1 VVETFHLPRPIAS
14 TSFGIIPAAVQKR
27 FAVDNHCKI
36 RHACGMNASTQ
47 YRHYTIIGWAMTLV
61 GCVLW
66 TYGYFVGGSQA
77 LLNWP
82 AFAPSWIA
90 DYLPNLPAEIGVLL
104 TLVGS
109 IPIYYAQIQDFR
121 QAK

>member
-1 VVETFHLPRPIAS
+1 
-14 TSFGIIPAAVQKR
+14 
-27 FAVDNHCKI
+27 
-36 RHACGMNASTQ
+36 MNASTQ
-47 YRHYTIIGWAMTLV
+47 YRQHTILGWAMTLV

-66 TYGYFVGGSQA
+66 TYGYFVGGSQS

-109 IPIYYAQIQDFR
+109 IPIYYAQIQVLR
-121 QAK
+121 STK